1 MYLAARPIVPIC
13 CEPSRPTNAPN
24 YPLTLRLIVSSPAT
38 RTLIDESAKRGWE
51 LFNAQARCNKCHAL
65 TETQRDVTFFT
76 DNDFHN
82 IGIIRHNV
90 VALARQ
96 AEQLIKSGDTA
107 AIDRAAIQTDVS
119 GLGLSHHQ
127 EGEGHRLRRR
137 PPAEVRKRTKCA
149 VAILLLERRVL
160 NVVPNCS
167 KAVRPAGLC
176 VDRGLS
182 HPSRRISCRI
192 CGYQQ
197 HMPSRRQRGIVT
209 LVDP

>member
-119 GLGLSHHQ
+119 GLGRFLITKKEKDIASAEDHPRKFGKEQ
-127 EGEGHRLRRR
+127 NVPSQFYCSSEGYSTSSQTAVKLYVL
-137 PPAEVRKRTKCA
+137 PAFASTGV
-149 VAILLLERRVL
+149 
-160 NVVPNCS
+160 
-167 KAVRPAGLC
+167 
-176 VDRGLS
+176 
-182 HPSRRISCRI
+182 
-192 CGYQQ
+192 
-197 HMPSRRQRGIVT
+197 
-209 LVDP
+209 